1 MISKKKCLNIL
12 IIFVC
17 AFHIQA
23 QDKTNYK
30 FGKVA
35 AADFNVPASNL
46 DSGAN
51 AVIISDIG
59 STSFEG
65 NTKGFFT
72 LVFTHYTRVKIMN
85 KNGFDIGSR
94 NIYLYHNEE
103 GEFEK
108 MSAIRGSTFNL
119 ENGVVVE
126 SKLDEKS
133 VFSEKINKNYDSR
146 KFTLPALKEG
156 AIFDLE
162 YTIRSPF
169 SFLLKSWAFQG
180 EYPRIWSEYTVTIAP
195 PFHYMMKL
203 QGDTSF
209 AINSTKEVY
218 SSFYIREENGTDQ
231 SQSYNL
237 TGSSLQHRWVKKN
250 VPALHEEPYTTALSN
265 YNSRV
270 SFQLNYFQWTNNSER
285 HDHMETWTATSKT
298 LLEDENFGQALAREN
313 NWMSD
318 ELKDVISGSNSEEE
332 KTHKIFNYVRDNFNT
347 VGKEG
352 YSKEA
357 LRTRNSLKDVFKKK
371 EGNVAEINLLLVA
384 MLRKSGIDSDPL
396 ILSTRENG
404 IANAS
409 YPLIDEYNYVIAVVY
424 LKDKLLKLDASQP
437 FNGFGQL
444 PTELYNGWGHI
455 INEAK
460 PIPVSFSPDSLH
472 ENSFTSV
479 LIFND
484 EKGKCIG
491 AYKSVLGKSESYNLR
506 REVGSTSKK
515 SYEKK
520 IQTLNGSDII
530 MQNFEID
537 SLWKFDFPV
546 TVQYDFDLKDHTSAD
561 VLYFNPMID
570 DGYKTNPFKA
580 MERHYPVE
588 MPYLMDE
595 TYILTMDI
603 PDGYQVDEMP
613 KSTRVNYNENEGFFE
628 YIIQKGPTNIQMRV
642 HLKLNKTFFPTEEYS
657 TLRDFFA
664 FVVKKESE
672 QVIFKKVK

>member
-1 MISKKKCLNIL
+1 MRSKKTCLIVL
-12 IIFVC
+12 FVFLC
-17 AFHIQA
+17 ICHIQA

-30 FGKVA
+30 FGKVS
-35 AADFNVPASNL
+35 AADFNLSASKQ

-72 LVFTHYTRVKIMN
+72 LVFTHYMRVKIMN
-85 KNGFDIGSR
+85 KNGFDIGSH
-94 NIYLYHNEE
+94 NILLYHNEE
-103 GEFEK
+103 GEYEK
-108 MSAIRGSTFNL
+108 ISAIRGSTFYL

-133 VFSEKINKNYDSR
+133 IFSEKLNKNYDSR

-169 SFLLKSWAFQG
+169 SFLLKSWSFQG
-180 EYPRIWSEYTVTIAP
+180 EYPRLWSEYTVTIAP

-209 AINSTKEVY
+209 DINTTKEIY
-218 SSFYIREENGTDQ
+218 SSFYIREENGSQQ
-231 SQSYNL
+231 SDVYNL

-250 VPALHEEPYTTALSN
+250 IPALHEEPFTTTLSN

-270 SFQLNYFQWTNNSER
+270 SFQLNYFQWTNESER
-285 HDHMETWTATSKT
+285 HNHMETWTATSKT
-298 LLEDENFGQALAREN
+298 LLEDENFGQALTREN

-318 ELKDVISGSNSEEE
+318 ELKNAISGSSSDEE
-332 KTHKIFNYVRDNFNT
+332 KTYRIFNYVRDNFSS

-357 LRTRNSLKDVFKKK
+357 LYARNSLKDVFKKK

-396 ILSTRENG
+396 ILSTRDNG
-404 IANAS
+404 VANAS
-409 YPLIDEYNYVIAVVY
+409 YPLIGEYNYVIAVVY
-424 LKDKLLKLDASQP
+424 LNDKVLKLDASQP
-437 FNGFGQL
+437 YNGFGQL

-460 PIPVSFSPDSLH
+460 PIPVNFSPDSLH
-472 ENSFTSV
+472 ESSFTSV

-484 EKGKCIG
+484 EKGKSSG

-506 REVGSTSKK
+506 REIGSTSKK
-515 SYEKK
+515 NYEKK
-520 IQTLNGSDII
+520 IQTLNESEIV

-546 TVQYDFDLKDHTSAD
+546 TVQYDFDLKDNSSAD
-561 VLYFNPMID
+561 ILYFNPMIYD
-570 DGYKTNPFKA
+570 SYKTNPFKA

-588 MPYLMDE
+588 MPYLLDE
-595 TYILTMDI
+595 TYILNMDI
-603 PDGYQVDEMP
+603 PEGCQVDEMP
-613 KSTRVNYNENEGFFE
+613 KSARVNYNDNEGFFE
-628 YIIQKGPTNIQMRV
+628 YIIQKGQSNLQMRV
-642 HLKLNKTFFPTEEYS
+642 HLKLNKTFFPTEEYT

-672 QVIFKKVK
+672 QIVFKKIK